1 MAPAR
6 YNFRMNRLAAAFL
19 GIVVG
24 TVLCTVTL
32 LLTARFAG
40 VAEHWVRLHS
50 PAMVGAMAGL
60 VSSLAVSVVA
70 IRGARAPRPEDDERL
85 TPLFRRRGRLDRR
98 P

>member
-1 MAPAR
+1 MKH
-6 YNFRMNRLAAAFL
+6 LAAAFL

-24 TVLCTVTL
+24 SVLCTVTV

-40 VAEHWVRLHS
+40 VAEHWVWLRT
-50 PAMVGAMAGL
+50 PAMVSVMAGL

-70 IRGARAPRPEDDERL
+70 IRGARAPHPEDDERL
-85 TPLFRRRGRLDRR
+85 TPLFRWRGRLDRQ